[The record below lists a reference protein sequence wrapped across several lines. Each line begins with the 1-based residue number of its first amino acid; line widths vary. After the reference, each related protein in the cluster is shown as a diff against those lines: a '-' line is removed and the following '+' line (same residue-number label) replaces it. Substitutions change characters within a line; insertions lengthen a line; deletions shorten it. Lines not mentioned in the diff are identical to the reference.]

1 MLLFALFD
9 GFCLIPPSLA
19 FKKLP
24 LTSHRQQSSIHNEL
38 SFHPLPPSL
47 RLSCQSVLHCCTGD
61 AHLQWLKTPLCRE
74 APLQT
79 DTAA

>member
-47 RLSCQSVLHCCTGD
+47 PPALVSVSVTLLH
-61 AHLQWLKTPLCRE
+61 R
-74 APLQT
+74 
-79 DTAA
+79 

>member
-38 SFHPLPPSL
+38 SFHPLPPSGS
-47 RLSCQSVLHCCTGD
+47 RVSQCY
-61 AHLQWLKTPLCRE
+61 
-74 APLQT
+74 
-79 DTAA
+79 TAAQVMHVCSG